1 MIRREAVLNGPATRV
16 SIGGRCLDRA
26 VSLGIYCTT
35 YVQIA
40 YACDLHME
48 QFDPPFCIAEL
59 YSVIEWNFCR
69 RRRIS
74 DIFSRG
80 TYLI

>member
-1 MIRREAVLNGPATRV
+1 MVESGQDQKMIRREAVLNGPATRV

-40 YACDLHME
+40 YAYDLHIRSI
-48 QFDPPFCIAEL
+48 FCIAAL
-59 YSVIEWNFCR
+59 YCIP
-69 RRRIS
+69 
-74 DIFSRG
+74 
-80 TYLI
+80 